1 MAKDSWINSCE
12 ICCVAQTNLLARIHS
27 RSLVDPWASGKEKLE
42 DDDAQTI
49 KRLAQFSCTRTRV
62 TSTVCTVVD
71 AVQTIDRLHYA
82 VSMVGCLLV
91 RLWV

>member
-62 TSTVCTVVD
+62 TSTV
-71 AVQTIDRLHYA
+71 
-82 VSMVGCLLV
+82 V
-91 RLWV
+91 RPTF